1 MNRNQQILAVVL
13 VVQIILGIIVF
24 WPEPAGIDG
33 GEPFFPGLQAT
44 DIVAMTIT
52 DNEGEVITMRQ
63 LAGDWVLPEVGDYPV
78 ELDKIIPVL
87 DKIVELDTQRL
98 VTRTDAS
105 HERLQVAVDGFM
117 RSVDLETTD
126 GTKHALYV
134 GSSPQYGANHVRV
147 GGRDE
152 TYLTDDLT
160 AWELSVTASSW
171 VNSTYLNI
179 EQDRLTHVIL
189 ENMNGTFGFTK
200 EDEGDW
206 VLDGLAAGEQLSAER
221 VSSVINKVSSVILTE
236 PLGQQKLAEYGLD
249 DPQAIVT
256 LVTADQTVT
265 LLVGVQDPDDKS
277 YVVHASTSAYY
288 VNVAEYNAQPLVEN
302 TRSDFLEPEA
312 TPTP

>member
-52 DNEGEVITMRQ
+52 DNAGEVITMRQ

-117 RSVDLETTD
+117 RSVDLETAD

-160 AWELSVTASSW
+160 AWELSVTATSW
-171 VNSTYLNI
+171 VDSTYLNI

-189 ENMNGTFGFTK
+189 ENINGTFGFTK
-200 EDEGDW
+200 EDEGAW
-206 VLDGLAAGEQLSAER
+206 VLDGLAAGEQLSADR
-221 VSSVINKVSSVILTE
+221 VSNVINKVSSVILME

-256 LVTADQTVT
+256 IVTAEQTVT
-265 LLVGVQDPDDKS
+265 LLVGVQDPDDNS
-277 YVVHASTSAYY
+277 YVVHASTSPYY
-288 VNVAEYNAQPLVEN
+288 VSVAEYNAQPLVEN
-302 TRSDFLEPEA
+302 MRNDFLEPEA